1 MVNVTVIQKCY
12 KRQQSH
18 YNSLK
23 IKELFLKL
31 DKLLWSF
38 TVGGCIWKI
47 FLFNPF
53 KLKPFSLSL
62 RDPFGY

>member
-31 DKLLWSF
+31 DRLLWYL
-38 TVGGCIWKI
+38 TVGTFLWKI
-47 FLFNPF
+47 LLFNP
-53 KLKPFSLSL
+53 LK
-62 RDPFGY
+62 

>member
-38 TVGGCIWKI
+38 TVGSCIWKI
-47 FLFNPF
+47 LLFNP
-53 KLKPFSLSL
+53 LK
-62 RDPFGY
+62 